1 MSKIDVSIWGI
12 RAGFEDSGIFHSHN
26 FADVKEL
33 QKDIYRGLADLSR
46 PRNAYLV
53 NRTSSHTVVT
63 ILHTDSFEYVAAGN
77 PRSGYVAI
85 SLIFDK
91 NKALSASPRTYL
103 QQFVQWYKS
112 VQGNN
117 RANNFTAEQIQGI
130 ISQLTLVDSSLTEIP
145 GRKAVPFNEEIE
157 LDAYLTGGNKYVRFT
172 ETLFFDASVPFE
184 ATGLKNDVIKMTLI
198 IKDVEDSEERQR
210 QIALE
215 AEQKRQ
221 VIAAK
226 EQELAALKNAGQVDQ
241 LIQAFDAFTYNQ
253 LLRSEIRSFVDAEKL
268 KRAKEAEARD
278 DERIAKEIR
287 ILIQGGN
294 VDVASA
300 KLSQLRDHNRLT
312 DDERRKIQKFRDDER
327 KKKDEEQTARA
338 EAERKEKRKRTI
350 LTYSLVAVVVLL
362 LATVT
367 TSIILKYPASM
378 YKADVQKDGKKK
390 NDKSKKHD
398 DQENQVDSDGDGVE
412 DKLDNCPEEKGTMEN
427 NGCVKEETA
436 PTPEPVDN
444 FDINKKVEIT
454 YNGNIY
460 IIKQG
465 FTSENGMLWKDVKWR
480 YFGGKWKKQEV
491 NDASGEWNNI
501 TQADIDFI
509 LKKHAKKKPK
519 TASGGNGGNGG
530 NSGRGSS
537 TGSGG
542 TSGGGGTT
550 SGGSN
555 SGEKASIPLT
565 NKNLLKGKHDE
576 IKKDGEVSAAEQ
588 KAWSTLYK
596 EKYTNGNYKKDDE
609 IESWNED
616 ID

>member
-1 MSKIDVSIWGI
+1 MNKIDVSIWGI

-287 ILIQGGN
+287 TLIQGGN

-300 KLSQLRDHNRLT
+300 KLSQLRDQNRLS

-327 KKKDEEQTARA
+327 KKKDKEQTARA

-350 LTYSLVAVVVLL
+350 LT
-362 LATVT
+362 
-367 TSIILKYPASM
+367 
-378 YKADVQKDGKKK
+378 
-390 NDKSKKHD
+390 
-398 DQENQVDSDGDGVE
+398 
-412 DKLDNCPEEKGTMEN
+412 
-427 NGCVKEETA
+427 
-436 PTPEPVDN
+436 
-444 FDINKKVEIT
+444 
-454 YNGNIY
+454 
-460 IIKQG
+460 
-465 FTSENGMLWKDVKWR
+465 
-480 YFGGKWKKQEV
+480 
-491 NDASGEWNNI
+491 
-501 TQADIDFI
+501 
-509 LKKHAKKKPK
+509 
-519 TASGGNGGNGG
+519 
-530 NSGRGSS
+530 
-537 TGSGG
+537 
-542 TSGGGGTT
+542 
-550 SGGSN
+550 
-555 SGEKASIPLT
+555 
-565 NKNLLKGKHDE
+565 
-576 IKKDGEVSAAEQ
+576 
-588 KAWSTLYK
+588 
-596 EKYTNGNYKKDDE
+596 
-609 IESWNED
+609 
-616 ID
+616 